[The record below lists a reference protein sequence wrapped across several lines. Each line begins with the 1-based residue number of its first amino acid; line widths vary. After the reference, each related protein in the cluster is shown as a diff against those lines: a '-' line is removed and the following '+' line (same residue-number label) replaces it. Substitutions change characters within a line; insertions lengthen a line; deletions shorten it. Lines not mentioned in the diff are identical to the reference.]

1 MVKLNRDSKTKYFDN
16 IQASKNSK
24 LFWDKFKPRFSNKH
38 AHSDS
43 KIILIE
49 KETEVEQKN
58 NNHFLETVEKL
69 NIFK

>member
-1 MVKLNRDSKTKYFDN
+1 M
-16 IQASKNSK
+16 
-24 LFWDKFKPRFSNKH
+24 FKPSFSNKQ
-38 AHSDS
+38 AHGDS

-49 KETEVEQKN
+49 KENQVEQKN